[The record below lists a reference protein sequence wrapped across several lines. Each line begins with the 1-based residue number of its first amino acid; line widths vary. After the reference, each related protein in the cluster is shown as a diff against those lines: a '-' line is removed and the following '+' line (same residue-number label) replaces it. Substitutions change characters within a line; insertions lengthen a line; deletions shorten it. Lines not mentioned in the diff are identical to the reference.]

1 MREASAVNVDA
12 PVVSKGGKPVNF
24 STKDIPTVH
33 MMNGTTPRDLAQ
45 WRHLVLKLRWIGLE
59 HEARRLQSIVG
70 SMHLK
75 AELARH
81 PQPPILM
88 NWRRQTRK
96 HERAGVPSARRQAI
110 KPPKQAGCEGRKP

>member
-1 MREASAVNVDA
+1 
-12 PVVSKGGKPVNF
+12 
-24 STKDIPTVH
+24 

-96 HERAGVPSARRQAI
+96 HELRGSAKPEDKRLNHQSRQAA
-110 KPPKQAGCEGRKP
+110 KEGSHER

>member
-1 MREASAVNVDA
+1 V
-12 PVVSKGGKPVNF
+12 K
-24 STKDIPTVH
+24 H

-45 WRHLVLKLRWIGLE
+45 WRHLVLKLRWIGFE

-96 HERAGVPSARRQAI
+96 HERAGVPSARRQAV
-110 KPPKQAGCEGRKP
+110 KPAKQAGCEGRKP